1 MPAVANFLSS
11 ALSRYRRSSGLVRE
25 AGSLAIGILAGLVLL
40 PLAIWIGG
48 QAVLGDYI
56 RDPVT
61 GATGGPGGFWSDYLG
76 ALGEGSTGHWMVLLG
91 PYVIYSV
98 LRLGNRLLKL

>member
-11 ALSRYRRSSGLVRE
+11 VLSRYRRSSGLARE
-25 AGSLAIGILAGLVLL
+25 AGRLVIGILAGLILL

-56 RDPVT
+56 RNPVT
-61 GATGGPGGFWSDYLG
+61 GATGGPGGFWWDYLR
-76 ALGEGSTGHWMVLLG
+76 ALGEGSAGHWIVLLG
-91 PYVIYSV
+91 PYVVYSA
-98 LRLGNRLLKL
+98 LRLGNRLLKP